1 MIVFN
6 HLRVIL
12 AISDMNVPRALSS
25 QNEINAGI
33 TQFFRIAVTMGKNRK
48 HQRARLDDVA
58 KLAGVGVATVDRVL
72 NERGN
77 VSLKTAHKVLEAAR
91 ALQINR
97 ILPSA
102 HQKTVRIELL
112 LARPEIP
119 LIARMSD
126 EFRKLP
132 ARMDRSVIVQQT
144 ILADEKPETMAQA
157 LRRTQCDAVIV
168 YTQEH
173 DAIHRAISSLAAKGI
188 PTVTIISDLP
198 RSLRR
203 AYAGIDHHK
212 AGRTAGYF
220 IESMVRKQGSV
231 LILCN
236 HLGFQAHAARLR
248 GFREFLAGSARGLHI
263 SEILEGRDDHVLSE
277 LLLRPALARHPD
289 TVAIYNV
296 GGGNR
301 GVAAAIKNLAC
312 DERPLFIGHE
322 LTEATRE
329 LLNSRL
335 MALAIDQNP
344 ERQAHLALEM
354 ALERVGF
361 AEEPRAKPAHHPSLP
376 FTVYS
381 PENILE

>member
-1 MIVFN
+1 
-6 HLRVIL
+6 
-12 AISDMNVPRALSS
+12 
-25 QNEINAGI
+25 
-33 TQFFRIAVTMGKNRK
+33 MGKDRK
-48 HQRARLDDVA
+48 HRRARLDDVA
-58 KLAGVGVATVDRVL
+58 RLAGVGVATVDRVL

-77 VSLKTAHKVLEAAR
+77 VSVKTAQKVLEAAR
-91 ALQINR
+91 TLEINR

-119 LIARMSD
+119 LIARMSN

-132 ARMDRSVIVQQT
+132 ARMDRSVIIQQT
-144 ILADEKPETMAQA
+144 ILTDEGPETMAQA
-157 LRRTQCDAVIV
+157 LRRTRCDAVIV

-173 DAIHRAISSLAAKGI
+173 DAIHRAIGSIAAKGI

-198 RSLRR
+198 RSLRL
-203 AYAGIDHHK
+203 AYAGIDHYK

-220 IESMVRKQGSV
+220 IDGMVRRQGSV

-248 GFREFLAGSARGLHI
+248 GFKEFLAGSARRLHI
-263 SEILEGRDDHVLSE
+263 SEIVKGRDDDVLSE

-301 GVAAAIKNLAC
+301 GVAAAIRNLARN
-312 DERPLFIGHE
+312 DRPLFVGHE
-322 LTEATRE
+322 LTDVNRE
-329 LLNSRL
+329 LLNARL
-335 MALAIDQNP
+335 MALAIDQNS

-361 AEEPRAKPAHHPSLP
+361 TGEPPVKPAHHPSLP

-381 PENILE
+381 PENVLE

>member
-1 MIVFN
+1 
-6 HLRVIL
+6 
-12 AISDMNVPRALSS
+12 
-25 QNEINAGI
+25 
-33 TQFFRIAVTMGKNRK
+33 MGKDRK
-48 HQRARLDDVA
+48 HQRVRLDHVA

-72 NERGN
+72 NARGN
-77 VSLKTAHKVLEAAR
+77 VSVKTAHKVLEAAR

-102 HQKTVRIELL
+102 HQKIVRIELL
-112 LARPEIP
+112 LARPEIQ
-119 LIARMSD
+119 LVARMSD

-132 ARMDRSVIVQQT
+132 ASMGRSVVVQQT
-144 ILADEKPETMAQA
+144 ILADERPETMAHA

-173 DAIHRAISSLAAKGI
+173 DAIHRAIGSIAAKGI

-198 RSLRR
+198 RSLRL

-220 IESMVRKQGSV
+220 VESMVRKEGSILV
-231 LILCN
+231 LCN

-248 GFREFLAGSARGLHI
+248 GFKEFLDGSARSLHI
-263 SEILEGRDDHVLSE
+263 SEILEGRDDHVFSE

-301 GVAAAIKNLAC
+301 GVAAAIKSLTRN
-312 DERPLFIGHE
+312 DRPLFVGHE
-322 LTEATRE
+322 LTDVTRE

-344 ERQAHLALEM
+344 EKQARLALEM

-361 AEEPRAKPAHHPSLP
+361 VEAPRTKPAHHPSLP

-381 PENILE
+381 PENIVE